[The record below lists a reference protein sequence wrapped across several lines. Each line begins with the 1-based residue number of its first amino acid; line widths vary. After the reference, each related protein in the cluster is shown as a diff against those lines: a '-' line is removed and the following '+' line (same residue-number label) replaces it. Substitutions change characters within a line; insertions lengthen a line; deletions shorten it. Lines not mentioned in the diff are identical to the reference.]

1 MQKETIMKQ
10 LEKQA
15 RYAQRSLSRDLLFQT
30 YGQACM
36 ARQLEA
42 ITQEELMRINHMTV
56 YFMNT
61 HVQELEGGCR

>member
-1 MQKETIMKQ
+1 MQKETIMEQ
-10 LEKQA
+10 LERQA
-15 RYAQRSLSRDLLFQT
+15 RYAQRSLSRDLLYQT

-42 ITQEELMRINHMTV
+42 ITSDEFKRINHVTV

-61 HVQELEGGCR
+61 HARELEEGR